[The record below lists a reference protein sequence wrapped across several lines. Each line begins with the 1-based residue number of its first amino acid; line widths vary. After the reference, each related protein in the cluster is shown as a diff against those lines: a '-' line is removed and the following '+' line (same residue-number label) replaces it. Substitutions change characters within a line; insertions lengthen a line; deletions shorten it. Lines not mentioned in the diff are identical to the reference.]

1 MKKLIT
7 VFLGLVVILAACSKN
22 GDVNSKEIKMGKYL
36 KNNNTVAFT
45 VFDSDEGIDKNKYVK
60 DIHFVKNGKI
70 KTYRV
75 YEDDDSEYNE
85 NAISIGDATKM
96 SNSELLKY
104 AQKRDK
110 KYFDEV
116 KNNRIEN
123 INYDLKHHTRE
134 YFDAAEDQDAALKE
148 ERKENIQE
156 KEKLKTIKY
165 KEPEYKKIKLYGEE
179 DSTGNKISTE
189 SFNIDPSDLRTGDE
203 VTNSKFEES
212 NQGAVDFQDTI
223 TPFQVYDKKYAGL
236 VYNSYDS
243 ETEDYTNP
251 EKALIIKVGKKTEQV
266 TMDDKNDVKIKE

>member
-123 INYDLKHHTRE
+123 INYDLKHHTR
-134 YFDAAEDQDAALKE
+134 D
-148 ERKENIQE
+148 RK
-156 KEKLKTIKY
+156 
-165 KEPEYKKIKLYGEE
+165 
-179 DSTGNKISTE
+179 S
-189 SFNIDPSDLRTGDE
+189 
-203 VTNSKFEES
+203 V
-212 NQGAVDFQDTI
+212 V
-223 TPFQVYDKKYAGL
+223 
-236 VYNSYDS
+236 
-243 ETEDYTNP
+243 
-251 EKALIIKVGKKTEQV
+251 
-266 TMDDKNDVKIKE
+266 

>member
-251 EKALIIKVGKKTEQV
+251 EKALIIKVGKKLSKLLWMIK
-266 TMDDKNDVKIKE
+266 TMLK

>member
-148 ERKENIQE
+148 ERKKNIQE

-189 SFNIDPSDLRTGDE
+189 YFNIEPSDLSTGDE
-203 VTNSKFEES
+203 DTNSKFKES
-212 NQGAVDFQDTI
+212 NQGILGFQDTI

-236 VYNSYDS
+236 VCNSYDF
-243 ETEDYTNP
+243 ETKDYTNP
-251 EKALIIKVGKKTEQV
+251 DKALIIKVGKKTEQV
-266 TMDDKNDVKIKE
+266 TMDDKSDVKIQE